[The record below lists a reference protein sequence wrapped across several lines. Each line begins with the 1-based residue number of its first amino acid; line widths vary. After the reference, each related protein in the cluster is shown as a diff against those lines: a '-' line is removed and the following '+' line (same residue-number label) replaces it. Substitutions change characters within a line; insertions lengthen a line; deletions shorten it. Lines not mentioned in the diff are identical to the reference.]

1 MSSTKV
7 DDAAAKVRR
16 GCEVL
21 RESAQKLER
30 AARRSSSHGLRAVRP
45 SRPPAPPPSPPTA
58 PPPAAP

>member
-21 RESAQKLER
+21 RESAQRLER

-45 SRPPAPPPSPPTA
+45 CAVETKAQMRWAIGP
-58 PPPAAP
+58 